1 MSLLLYA
8 EVFNSMKVTQDIQR
22 GYFIERPNRFIA
34 HIEINGAVQVCHMP
48 NPGRMWELLF
58 PGVVMYVRPAGQTDR
73 KTAYD
78 VVGIERDGVPILL
91 DTQYNNDIAAK
102 LIQEHRIPGWEEWNL
117 LRREVTVGDSRFDL
131 LLHKGKELFYLEV
144 KSCTLFGRHGAMFPD
159 AVTER
164 GRKHIME
171 LAAMH
176 DEGYHTGVLFLV
188 HWDRAQW
195 FLPDYHT
202 DTEFASAFMKCAPKL
217 DWKAL
222 SLRWDTDFSVPKPGN
237 VLAYPEEI
245 LQRENHDRGDY
256 MIVLHLP
263 DESDI
268 EIGAKG
274 RIYFARGY
282 YVYVGSAKKHLA
294 ARLARH
300 KRKRKK
306 MHWHID
312 YLRKYAE
319 VTAVIP
325 IRTADDLEHDLAA
338 AVGMIAQW
346 QIQRFGCT
354 DCSCPSHLFGFS
366 DNPIHRRDF
375 MQIVEEFRMNRLE
388 PFIKS

>member
-1 MSLLLYA
+1 
-8 EVFNSMKVTQDIQR
+8 MKINQDIQK
-22 GYFIERPNRFIA
+22 GYFVDRPNRFIA
-34 HIEINGAVQVCHMP
+34 HVEIHGEVCTCHMP

-58 PGVVMYVRPAGQTDR
+58 PGVVMYVRPAGRPDR

-78 VVGIERDGVPILL
+78 VIGIERDGVPILL
-91 DTQYNNDIAAK
+91 DTQYNNDIAA
-102 LIQEHRIPGWEEWNL
+102 LLLREHRIPGWEEWSL
-117 LRREVTVGDSRFDL
+117 LRREVTVGDSRFDM
-131 LLHKGKELFYLEV
+131 LLHKGEELFYLEV
-144 KSCTLFGRHGAMFPD
+144 KSCTLFGQHGAMFPD

-202 DTEFASAFMKCAPKL
+202 DTAFASAFMECAPKL
-217 DWKAL
+217 DWKAF
-222 SLRWDTDFSVPKPGN
+222 SLHWHNDFSVPEPGK
-237 VLAYPEEI
+237 VLAYPAHI
-245 LQRENHDRGDY
+245 LQRENHDCGDY
-256 MIVLHLP
+256 MVVLFLHE
-263 DESDI
+263 DKDI
-268 EIGAKG
+268 AIGAKG
-274 RIYFARGY
+274 RIHFAKGY
-282 YVYVGSAKKHLA
+282 YVYVGSAKKNLA

-312 YLRKYAE
+312 YLRKEAD
-319 VTAVIP
+319 VTATIP

-338 AVGMIAQW
+338 AVGKIAPW
-346 QIQRFGCT
+346 QIPSFGCT
-354 DCSCPSHLFGFS
+354 DCTCPSHLFGFH

-375 MQIVEEFRMNRLE
+375 MQIVEDFRMNRLH
-388 PFIKS
+388 IYL